1 MKHPQPAVDF
11 LTSTADALGG
21 ESPEVP
27 FGEWYLID
35 GIDAERGDDIRDYPE
50 VWDTRLE
57 LPEIL
62 CRLSPNEHVAAVM
75 LEGTYN
81 LNALAIGL
89 GLDRAQYEPKKFSG
103 LLYEYED
110 GATVVIYGSG
120 LCIGI
125 GGPDKGEGDAV
136 RDFYEKIEMLG
147 LRDEV
152 QATSMLHS
160 GPVRDLKVDIS
171 A

>member
-1 MKHPQPAVDF
+1 MVHPQPAVDF
-11 LTSTADALGG
+11 LASAANALDD

-35 GIDAERGDDIRDYPE
+35 GIDAERGDDIRDHPE

-57 LPEIL
+57 LPKIL
-62 CRLSPNEHVAAVM
+62 RELSSNEHVAAVM

-89 GLDRAQYEPKKFSG
+89 GLDRAQYEPEKFSG
-103 LLYEYED
+103 LLYEYGD

-125 GGPDKGEGDAV
+125 GSPGKGGDDAV
-136 RDFYEKIEMLG
+136 RNFYEKIEMLG

-152 QATSMLHS
+152 KATSMHHL

-171 A
+171 T